1 MSKETEEGFGILIL
15 LVFGGMAV
23 MWVIENI
30 VTILTVI
37 GLIILGLY
45 LLYSFFI
52 SIVRYFNI
60 FLKNISLQDAK
71 DIDPL
76 KELAFKNYFFRKS
89 FVDLKKNF
97 QIFMNEYHIDSLS
110 KAYHINSLPTGYHKD
125 DPLLIGR
132 LMFVSLF
139 ALMHLIFISLFFLI
153 FYIIRLMVYSFDATY
168 LIFRK
173 FFATCPSC
181 HTKTMVPSYVCDN
194 CKVTH
199 KKLYPNEYGFFY
211 HKCQCGTRLPSVFF
225 LGRKKL
231 KAKCSNCNNSLSE
244 EFIEARKIFIPIIG
258 GASVGKTNFMFS
270 IVRNLIEKDEYRKGF
285 QANFSD
291 NNTKAKYEKTIK
303 DINNNF
309 LPQKTATYLPKAFN
323 IVLTQAKKTTWT
335 FYLYDAA
342 GEAFR
347 DMDRLN
353 IQKYTEYSSGIV
365 FIIDPFSL
373 KKVRNKYKNKLNTVA
388 ASQDSIDDILS
399 RLLSSLEHTV
409 GLKKMEK
416 YKKPFAIIFNK
427 TDELDNEIINSDA
440 KKGEEQLKEWG
451 EERFLQKIALRFEN
465 VKFFKISAMQ
475 SLKNTQND
483 IMEPIM
489 WIAENEGF
497 GKK

>member
-1 MSKETEEGFGILIL
+1 MEEIWGFIALVLFVIFVVIPLI
-15 LVFGGMAV
+15 
-23 MWVIENI
+23 IEYF
-30 VTILTVI
+30 VQILTFIVS
-37 GLIILGLY
+37 IIVVLY
-45 LLYSFFI
+45 LLFSLYLS
-52 SIVRYFNI
+52 VRIYFDELIN
-60 FLKNISLQDAK
+60 NISLEK
-71 DIDPL
+71 FKGTNST
-76 KELAFKNYFFRKS
+76 KEPSVKKYFFEKA
-89 FVDLKKNF
+89 FIDLKYILKKSIQSYKIEDF
-97 QIFMNEYHIDSLS
+97 LRIG
-110 KAYHINSLPTGYHKD
+110 GY
-125 DPLLIGR
+125 LFL
-132 LMFVSLF
+132 SLF
-139 ALMHLIFISLFFLI
+139 ALLHLVLISFSFLI
-153 FYIIRLMVYSFDATY
+153 LYGIRLIVYSLDRAYFV
-168 LIFRK
+168 IRK
-173 FFATCPSC
+173 FSAACPYC

-194 CKVTH
+194 CKVIH

-231 KAKCSNCNNSLSE
+231 KAKCSNCNNLLSE

-303 DINNNF
+303 DIKNNF

-373 KKVRNKYKNKLNTVA
+373 KKVRNKYKKKLNTVA

-427 TDELDNEIINSDA
+427 TDELDNEIINNDA
-440 KKGEEQLKEWG
+440 KKGAEQLKEWG

-497 GKK
+497 GKE